1 MEKQQNYSKY
11 LTRNSIR
18 LSEEYQH
25 TKPFRKDISGISSST
40 VRDAPDLLIRA
51 LAILSDAT
59 VRRYAV
65 DEKT

>member
-1 MEKQQNYSKY
+1 M
-11 LTRNSIR
+11 
-18 LSEEYQH
+18 
-25 TKPFRKDISGISSST
+25 GISSST

-65 DEKT
+65 NLEDLKSYSKLEKGYIFGDGQ

>member
-1 MEKQQNYSKY
+1 M
-11 LTRNSIR
+11 
-18 LSEEYQH
+18 
-25 TKPFRKDISGISSST
+25 GISSST

-65 DEKT
+65 DEKTWNHTQNQKKKKKEMASKPIIYKA

>member
-25 TKPFRKDISGISSST
+25 TKPFRKDWVYQVLQFEMLQT
-40 VRDAPDLLIRA
+40 IRA
-51 LAILSDAT
+51 IAILSDAN

-65 DEKT
+65 D